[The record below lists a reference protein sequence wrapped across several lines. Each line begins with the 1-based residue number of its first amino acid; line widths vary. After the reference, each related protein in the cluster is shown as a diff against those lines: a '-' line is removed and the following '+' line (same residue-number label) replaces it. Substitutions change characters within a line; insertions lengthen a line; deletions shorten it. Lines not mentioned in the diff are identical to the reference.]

1 METHHNE
8 IVGRATRIRG
18 CDRPHDGSWIIR
30 FVGCSLLLVLTALPA
45 LSQLGATAG
54 PTPQAAQ
61 GDAKATVRVLR
72 STASHTVREV
82 QDPSGIHLIGGQD
95 LRRCLAGAHDAGSSE
110 ALWRLLRDFFPQC
123 SVQRG
128 RAQGSGGV
136 RTWTGSAVGRS
147 CEVVFRRGVLAGPV
161 AGWPQRRGYQVV
173 GRVQAVLVAR
183 SSAT

>member
-82 QDPSGIHLIGGQD
+82 QDPSGMVTREYI
-95 LRRCLAGAHDAGSSE
+95 
-110 ALWRLLRDFFPQC
+110 
-123 SVQRG
+123 
-128 RAQGSGGV
+128 
-136 RTWTGSAVGRS
+136 
-147 CEVVFRRGVLAGPV
+147 
-161 AGWPQRRGYQVV
+161 
-173 GRVQAVLVAR
+173 
-183 SSAT
+183 SSAGKIFAVAWQGPTMPDLQKLFGDYYETFSRSVRFKGGGRRAVVVSEPGLVVQSAGHVRWFFGAAYLPDQLPDGLSAADIK